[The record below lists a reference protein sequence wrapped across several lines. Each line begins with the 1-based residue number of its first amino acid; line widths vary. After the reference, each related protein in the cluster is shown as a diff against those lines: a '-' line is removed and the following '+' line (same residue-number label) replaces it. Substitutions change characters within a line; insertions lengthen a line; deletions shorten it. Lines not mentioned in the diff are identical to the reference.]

1 MSQSQVTAHTTEID
15 ITNLPTKSVTFAP
28 NTATVTREI
37 ENIQIKSGANEITIL
52 GLDPNIDPDSVRVEG
67 YGLATITDIQTET
80 IPRKQQF
87 QDQYPDLVEEPDV
100 DSDDDS
106 NPSDDDYGVD
116 KSAVNTAKSELQAA
130 EQTLAGFQNSQDTAV
145 KVLGFLDHYGQS
157 IKPEEVDVAKMAE
170 FLDVYREERT
180 SESKTYQKSSA
191 DIALW
196 TEKVSAARKKFNRAE
211 AAFKKAKDAASRD
224 IRRQK
229 EKKQREKQQKLL
241 EKRRIIQQRRRFW
254 TNNVGQVVVHLDRSS
269 DFTPGPS
276 RRQSMTS
283 VTEASADFKPS
294 KPLDEDSI
302 NLRLTYV
309 VPGAR
314 WAPRYELKISTP
326 KSSADLVY
334 RAEFEN
340 TTSETWKNAKITF
353 STSQTSF
360 SGLEEKIPI
369 LEPWHVKLG
378 SAAGL
383 IVKNGISDSS
393 MQSRKEIMANNPSAF
408 AHSRKVKLVAPQFN
422 TVARPAA
429 PTGFGNVATNTGGF
443 GSNSNTGGALFGAPT
458 NARFLGSAAPQQ
470 QIQHMQQQQQQQVQP
485 PFADHWRSVPPPPPA
500 PAARFA
506 RPQSR
511 VVETDLM
518 AKSESDNDSD
528 DEGDAMTMVLENQT
542 IAHQDS
548 VRQDYGLTTTYD
560 LPGQRTLEPS
570 AVQRRH
576 VIAELHLASVT
587 LSHVLIPK
595 LRRAAFLKARITNT
609 TAVSLLRGK
618 AGMTVDGTFLG
629 STTLSSCEPG
639 QFIDLS
645 LGVDP
650 SVLVSYAKPTA
661 RRATTGFFSKEDSAI
676 FTRSCWIKNTKKNDV
691 SITVFDQVPVSE
703 DENLR
708 IHIIEPKG
716 LDKEND
722 TANLHELLKKGE
734 NGKGDVLLGKN
745 GQIKWNITLKPG
757 KDIKLVLEYESR
769 IPSGQ
774 QIIGLD

>member
-1 MSQSQVTAHTTEID
+1 MA
-15 ITNLPTKSVTFAP
+15 
-28 NTATVTREI
+28 R
-37 ENIQIKSGANEITIL
+37 
-52 GLDPNIDPDSVRVEG
+52 
-67 YGLATITDIQTET
+67 
-80 IPRKQQF
+80 
-87 QDQYPDLVEEPDV
+87 
-100 DSDDDS
+100 
-106 NPSDDDYGVD
+106 
-116 KSAVNTAKSELQAA
+116 
-130 EQTLAGFQNSQDTAV
+130 FQNSQDTAV

-157 IKPEEVDVAKMAE
+157 MQPEEVDVAKMAD
-170 FLDVYREERT
+170 FLAVYRDERT
-180 SESKTYQKSSA
+180 SESAIYQASTT
-191 DIALW
+191 DIAIW
-196 TEKVSAARKKFNRAE
+196 TEKVAAARRKFNRAE
-211 AAFKKAKDAASRD
+211 AAFKKAREAASRD
-224 IRRQK
+224 IRRVK

-241 EKRRIIQQRRRFW
+241 EKQRIIQQRRRFW
-254 TNNVGQVVVHLDRSS
+254 TNNVGQVIVHLDRSL

-283 VTEASADFKPS
+283 VTEASADSKPS

-309 VPGAR
+309 VPNAR

-340 TTSETWKNAKITF
+340 ATSETWKNAKITF

-360 SGLEEKIPI
+360 SGLEEKIPN

-383 IVKNGISDSS
+383 IVKNGISESS
-393 MQSRKEIMANNPSAF
+393 MQSRREIIANNPSSF
-408 AHSRKVKLVAPQFN
+408 SMNSRLKKAGGGGLFGSSA
-422 TVARPAA
+422 AA
-429 PTGFGNVATNTGGF
+429 PSGVGASASGASGF
-443 GSNSNTGGALFGAPT
+443 GSNNNPVASFSAATRSTQRSLFG
-458 NARFLGSAAPQQ
+458 GVAPQQ
-470 QIQHMQQQQQQQVQP
+470 QVQQVQP
-485 PFADHWRSVPPPPPA
+485 PPPPPA
-500 PAARFA
+500 PAVPATTQEFA
-506 RPQSR
+506 RRFSR
-511 VVETDLM
+511 M
-518 AKSESDNDSD
+518 ADQAAKLESDD
-528 DEGDAMTMVLENQT
+528 DFVDDGDGMTLVGNHS

-609 TAVSLLRGK
+609 TSVSLLSGK

-629 STTLSSCEPG
+629 STTLSSCEPR

-676 FTRSCWIKNTKKNDV
+676 FTRSCWVKNTKKNDI

-708 IHIIEPKG
+708 INILEPKG
-716 LDKEND
+716 LEKEND
-722 TANLHELLKKGE
+722 TANLHEQLKKEKMAKGMLCWQRMVRL
-734 NGKGDVLLGKN
+734 NGTSL
-745 GQIKWNITLKPG
+745 
-757 KDIKLVLEYESR
+757 
-769 IPSGQ
+769 
-774 QIIGLD
+774 

>member
-1 MSQSQVTAHTTEID
+1 M
-15 ITNLPTKSVTFAP
+15 
-28 NTATVTREI
+28 
-37 ENIQIKSGANEITIL
+37 
-52 GLDPNIDPDSVRVEG
+52 
-67 YGLATITDIQTET
+67 
-80 IPRKQQF
+80 
-87 QDQYPDLVEEPDV
+87 
-100 DSDDDS
+100 
-106 NPSDDDYGVD
+106 
-116 KSAVNTAKSELQAA
+116 NTAKSELQAA
-130 EQTLAGFQNSQDTAV
+130 EQTLAGFQNSLDTAV

-170 FLDVYREERT
+170 FLTVYREQRT
-180 SESKTYQKSSA
+180 SESKTYQTSSA
-191 DIALW
+191 DIVLW
-196 TEKVSAARKKFNRAE
+196 TEKVSAAREKFNRAE

-254 TNNVGQVVVHLDRSS
+254 TNNVGQVVVHLDRSA

-283 VTEASADFKPS
+283 VTEASADSKPS

-408 AHSRKVKLVAPQFN
+408 AHHKKVKLVQPQFN

-429 PTGFGNVATNTGGF
+429 PTGFGST
-443 GSNSNTGGALFGAPT
+443 SNTGGALFGQP
-458 NARFLGSAAPQQ
+458 NRSVNNSLFGSAAPQQ
-470 QIQHMQQQQQQQVQP
+470 QIQQMQQQQVQP
-485 PFADHWRSVPPPPPA
+485 PFADHLRSAPPPPPA
-500 PAARFA
+500 PAARGFA
-506 RPQSR
+506 RRQSR
-511 VVETDLM
+511 VGATDLA
-518 AKSESDNDSD
+518 AKSESENDSD
-528 DEGDAMTMVLENQT
+528 DDGDAMTMVLENQT

-570 AVQRRH
+570 TVQRRH
-576 VIAELHLASVT
+576 VIAELHLTSVT

-609 TAVSLLRGK
+609 TSVSLLRGK

-629 STTLSSCEPG
+629 STTLSSCEPR

-716 LDKEND
+716 LDKESD

>member
-1 MSQSQVTAHTTEID
+1 M
-15 ITNLPTKSVTFAP
+15 
-28 NTATVTREI
+28 
-37 ENIQIKSGANEITIL
+37 
-52 GLDPNIDPDSVRVEG
+52 
-67 YGLATITDIQTET
+67 
-80 IPRKQQF
+80 
-87 QDQYPDLVEEPDV
+87 
-100 DSDDDS
+100 
-106 NPSDDDYGVD
+106 
-116 KSAVNTAKSELQAA
+116 
-130 EQTLAGFQNSQDTAV
+130 AGFQNSQDTAV

-157 IKPEEVDVAKMAE
+157 IKPEEVDVAKMSD
-170 FLDVYREERT
+170 FLAVYREQRT
-180 SESKTYQKSSA
+180 SESKTYQGSSTN
-191 DIALW
+191 ITLW
-196 TEKVSAARKKFNRAE
+196 TEKVSSAREKFNRAE
-211 AAFKKAKDAASRD
+211 AAFKKARDAASRD

-254 TNNVGQVVVHLDRSS
+254 TNNVGQVIVHLDRSS

-283 VTEASADFKPS
+283 VTEASADSKPS

-378 SAAGL
+378 SAFGVTL
-383 IVKNGISDSS
+383 KNGISDSS

-408 AHSRKVKLVAPQFN
+408 VHRKIKKDLNVPLVSAS
-422 TVARPAA
+422 ARAA
-429 PTGFGNVATNTGGF
+429 PTGFGNTTNTTGGF
-443 GSNSNTGGALFGAPT
+443 GSVSNTAVSLF
-458 NARFLGSAAPQQ
+458 GSAAPLRQV
-470 QIQHMQQQQQQQVQP
+470 QQQQQQQVQP
-485 PFADHWRSVPPPPPA
+485 PFADHLRSAPPPPPA
-500 PAARFA
+500 PLGRAHPRLL
-506 RPQSR
+506 SR
-511 VVETDLM
+511 AENQE
-518 AKSESDNDSD
+518 AKPESDNDSED
-528 DEGDAMTMVLENQT
+528 DGDAMTMILENLS

-576 VIAELHLASVT
+576 VIAELHLTSVT

-609 TAVSLLRGK
+609 TSVSLLRGK

-629 STTLSSCEPG
+629 STTLSSCEPR

-676 FTRSCWIKNTKKNDV
+676 FTRSCWIKNTKKNAV

-708 IHIIEPKG
+708 INIIEPKG

-722 TANLHELLKKGE
+722 TADLKELLKKGE

>member
-1 MSQSQVTAHTTEID
+1 M
-15 ITNLPTKSVTFAP
+15 
-28 NTATVTREI
+28 
-37 ENIQIKSGANEITIL
+37 
-52 GLDPNIDPDSVRVEG
+52 
-67 YGLATITDIQTET
+67 
-80 IPRKQQF
+80 
-87 QDQYPDLVEEPDV
+87 
-100 DSDDDS
+100 
-106 NPSDDDYGVD
+106 
-116 KSAVNTAKSELQAA
+116 
-130 EQTLAGFQNSQDTAV
+130 AGFQNSQDTAV
-145 KVLGFLDHYGQS
+145 KVLGFLDHYGES
-157 IKPEEVDVAKMAE
+157 INPEEVDVAKMSD
-170 FLDVYREERT
+170 FLNVYREQRT
-180 SESKTYQKSSA
+180 LESKTYQASST
-191 DIALW
+191 DIILW
-196 TEKVSAARKKFNRAE
+196 TEKVSSAREKFNRAE
-211 AAFKKAKDAASRD
+211 AAFRKARDAASRD

-229 EKKQREKQQKLL
+229 EKKQREKQRKLL
-241 EKRRIIQQRRRFW
+241 EKQRIIQQRRRFW
-254 TNNVGQVVVHLDRSS
+254 TNNVGQVIVHLDRSS

-283 VTEASADFKPS
+283 VTEASADPKPS
-294 KPLDEDSI
+294 KPLDEDTI

-378 SAAGL
+378 SAFGV

-393 MQSRKEIMANNPSAF
+393 MQSRKEIIANNPSAS
-408 AHSRKVKLVAPQFN
+408 AHRKVKKVNAPLAPPS
-422 TVARPAA
+422 VSAPAA
-429 PTGFGNVATNTGGF
+429 PTIFGNIANTTGGF
-443 GSNSNTGGALFGAPT
+443 GSVGNTGGALFG
-458 NARFLGSAAPQQ
+458 SAAPLRQA
-470 QIQHMQQQQQQQVQP
+470 QQQQVQP
-485 PFADHWRSVPPPPPA
+485 PFADHLRSAPPPPPA
-500 PAARFA
+500 PLVRAHPRRLFRAGN
-506 RPQSR
+506 Q
-511 VVETDLM
+511 ET
-518 AKSESDNDSD
+518 KPESDNDSED
-528 DEGDAMTMVLENQT
+528 DGDDMTMILENLS

-576 VIAELHLASVT
+576 VIAELHLTSVT

-609 TAVSLLRGK
+609 TSVSLLRGK

-629 STTLSSCEPG
+629 STTLSSCEPR

-676 FTRSCWIKNTKKNDV
+676 FTRSCWIKNTKKNAV

-708 IHIIEPKG
+708 INIIEPKG

-722 TANLHELLKKGE
+722 TADLSELLKKGE
-734 NGKGDVLLGKN
+734 NGKGDVLLGKD